1 MLWSTEALLSQSVIN
16 LNVPET
22 VCLRHML
29 AADSCPGHTLD
40 CKDTF
45 YCPTTDRWLS
55 RKITNRKPLIY
66 QLRAAA
72 VNFYQPSLSMTH
84 TESFKLSVIF
94 SSTDTT
100 RGSSEQ
106 SAVWCK
112 NVQKEDKRLAWSPEE
127 QHVHVTGYKLYLKCL
142 IMKINERISC
152 LWSTAVIRLCVQPA
166 CGPTGSLNDL
176 MVPAI
181 SVH

>member
-16 LNVPET
+16 LNGPET

-29 AADSCPGHTLD
+29 AADSCPGRLTGHAPLQGHILLSGQRQVTQQKD
-40 CKDTF
+40 NQQETFDSSAPCCRCKL
-45 YCPTTDRWLS
+45 LS
-55 RKITNRKPLIY
+55 AL
-66 QLRAAA
+66 
-72 VNFYQPSLSMTH
+72 SLLMTH

-142 IMKINERISC
+142 IMKINERLWC
-152 LWSTAVIRLCVQPA
+152 LWKQKYSSNKTVCSA
-166 CGPTGSLNDL
+166 SLRSNWK
-176 MVPAI
+176 P
-181 SVH
+181 

>member
-1 MLWSTEALLSQSVIN
+1 
-16 LNVPET
+16 
-22 VCLRHML
+22 
-29 AADSCPGHTLD
+29 
-40 CKDTF
+40 
-45 YCPTTDRWLS
+45 
-55 RKITNRKPLIY
+55 
-66 QLRAAA
+66 
-72 VNFYQPSLSMTH
+72 MTH

-106 SAVWCK
+106 SAVGCK